1 MSDIFPAYDLSKFKQ
16 KVSISSVHCLNY
28 VIRDAIADNE
38 IAFTVNIPYEQ
49 QRSWYEFKE
58 ERPLVAVEFSYL
70 QILNVFLQE
79 YGPVK
84 IQQDVTR
91 IDSLLRRTRSEDLI
105 SMGGRRPLITMQAQ
119 MSAIPGHVNLETNF
133 PEVLTREAGRTLL

>member
-1 MSDIFPAYDLSKFKQ
+1 MARVFDVIRLKKKLKKKRSEMSDIFPAYDLSKFKQ

-38 IAFTVNIPYEQ
+38 IAFAVNIPYEQ
-49 QRSWYEFKE
+49 LRSWYEFKE
-58 ERPLVAVEFSYL
+58 ERPSMAVEFSYL

-79 YGPVK
+79 YGVK

-91 IDSLLRRTRSEDLI
+91 IDSLLRKACSEDLI
-105 SMGGRRPLITMQAQ
+105 SMGGRRPLIT
-119 MSAIPGHVNLETNF
+119 L
-133 PEVLTREAGRTLL
+133 